1 MSVRLAVHWT
11 ATILATTVALIA
23 APLPF
28 TGRAAGLVGALAMVG
43 VLAIGAATTPTRKDG
58 QP

>member
-11 ATILATTVALIA
+11 VTLLLVMTALVA

-28 TGRAAGLVGALAMVG
+28 TGRAAGLVGTVAAVA
-43 VLAIGAATTPTRKDG
+43 VLAIGTATTPTRKA
-58 QP
+58 QL